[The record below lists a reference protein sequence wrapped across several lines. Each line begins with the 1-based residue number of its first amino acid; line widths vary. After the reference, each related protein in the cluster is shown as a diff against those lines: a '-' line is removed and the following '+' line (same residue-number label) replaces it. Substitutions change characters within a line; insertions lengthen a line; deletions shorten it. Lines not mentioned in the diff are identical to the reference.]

1 MGIESKS
8 QEKYPPISKKIDCHG
23 YGRVENKK
31 IPTAKP
37 KSYKK
42 LTVMGMEGRRQ
53 EKYPQPSKKGN
64 KK

>member
-31 IPTAKP
+31 
-37 KSYKK
+37 
-42 LTVMGMEGRRQ
+42 
-53 EKYPQPSKKGN
+53 YPQPSPKAIKN
-64 KK
+64 

>member
-8 QEKYPPISKKIDCHG
+8 QKKYPPISKKRNFHG

-37 KSYKK
+37 KRYKK
-42 LTVMGMEGRRQ
+42 EPVMGMESR
-53 EKYPQPSKKGN
+53 
-64 KK
+64 